1 MGIEQGW
8 ERMGAKA
15 RGEHWD
21 WRRTV
26 ASEAQGQ
33 DGGRFKRSKLAA
45 ALQVKQGDLAALE
58 SKENL
63 GSMLR
68 GSGAEARQ
76 APEEGTPG
84 ISAGPP
90 DVEDQE
96 LVMGL
101 TCLVL

>member
-45 ALQVKQGDLAALE
+45 ALQVERGDLAALE

-76 APEEGTPG
+76 APEEG
-84 ISAGPP
+84 ISAGPL

-101 TCLVL
+101 TCPVL